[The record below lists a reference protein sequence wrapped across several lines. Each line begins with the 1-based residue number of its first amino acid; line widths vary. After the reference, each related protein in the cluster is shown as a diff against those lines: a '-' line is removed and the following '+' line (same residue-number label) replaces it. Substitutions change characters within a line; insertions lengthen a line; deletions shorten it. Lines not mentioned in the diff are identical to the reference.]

1 MGREEDERWS
11 PAFMVMVVRV
21 LKFERKCEP
30 YFLLIQSTT
39 VPAQS
44 LDYLIF
50 DYSEDEEGNGTW
62 DAMASVS
69 VARLSAL
76 TAEIE
81 SVLAWANR
89 AFPGQRAAIE
99 DGGDWDFDLQ
109 AQDDSGNSLIADFDA
124 RASKAQ
130 IAAAPTGNTN
140 VTLTISGSAA
150 FADAFRE
157 AFDLDAD

>member
-1 MGREEDERWS
+1 M
-11 PAFMVMVVRV
+11 
-21 LKFERKCEP
+21 
-30 YFLLIQSTT
+30 T
-39 VPAQS
+39 
-44 LDYLIF
+44 LDYLDF

-109 AQDDSGNSLIADFDA
+109 AQDDAGSPLLAEFDA
-124 RASKAQ
+124 GVGGLQ
-130 IAAAPTGNTN
+130 IAVALSGNTN

-157 AFDLDAD
+157 AFELDAD

>member
-1 MGREEDERWS
+1 
-11 PAFMVMVVRV
+11 MVVRV

-69 VARLSAL
+69 AARLSAL

-109 AQDDSGNSLIADFDA
+109 AQDDSGNSLIAAISGVSTSVATAPHAALTWPAA
-124 RASKAQ
+124 RA
-130 IAAAPTGNTN
+130 NRC
-140 VTLTISGSAA
+140 VRTLPA
-150 FADAFRE
+150 
-157 AFDLDAD
+157 

>member
-1 MGREEDERWS
+1 MT
-11 PAFMVMVVRV
+11 A
-21 LKFERKCEP
+21 
-30 YFLLIQSTT
+30 
-39 VPAQS
+39 VPVPS

-69 VARLSAL
+69 AARLSAL
-76 TAEIE
+76 IAEIE
-81 SVLAWANR
+81 SVLTWANR

-109 AQDDSGNSLIADFDA
+109 AQNDSGDSLIADFDA

-130 IAAAPTGNTN
+130 IAAAPNGNTN